1 MVLRGYRLQG
11 TDLTGI
17 TQEIKKISMSVN
29 KIRARTYA
37 KLLGC
42 PDRSGCG
49 FHLGTNVCKHELTE
63 DEVRQILVDGRTAN
77 YISFVS
83 KKGNK
88 FRAAI
93 VLDRDSKQTKFE
105 TEEW

>member
-37 KLLGC
+37 KLLGNEIA
-42 PDRSGCG
+42 
-49 FHLGTNVCKHELTE
+49 F
-63 DEVRQILVDGRTAN
+63 LVD
-77 YISFVS
+77 
-83 KKGNK
+83 K
-88 FRAAI
+88 
-93 VLDRDSKQTKFE
+93 LL
-105 TEEW
+105 

>member
-37 KLLGC
+37 KLLGNEIA
-42 PDRSGCG
+42 
-49 FHLGTNVCKHELTE
+49 F
-63 DEVRQILVDGRTAN
+63 LVDKIALKDVYKRQ
-77 YISFVS
+77 
-83 KKGNK
+83 
-88 FRAAI
+88 
-93 VLDRDSKQTKFE
+93 VLLHITDS
-105 TEEW
+105 

>member
-37 KLLGC
+37 KLLGNEIAFLVDKIALNVYTRD
-42 PDRSGCG
+42 PNG
-49 FHLGTNVCKHELTE
+49 FHLRVCLQPH
-63 DEVRQILVDGRTAN
+63 
-77 YISFVS
+77 
-83 KKGNK
+83 
-88 FRAAI
+88 
-93 VLDRDSKQTKFE
+93 
-105 TEEW
+105 

>member
-37 KLLGC
+37 KLLGNEIA
-42 PDRSGCG
+42 
-49 FHLGTNVCKHELTE
+49 F
-63 DEVRQILVDGRTAN
+63 LVDKIALNVYTRDPT
-77 YISFVS
+77 VS
-83 KKGNK
+83 IYECACS
-88 FRAAI
+88 R
-93 VLDRDSKQTKFE
+93 
-105 TEEW
+105 TEEEVVIGVLFLYLYDYNLGLLNGFLDVVGFEV

>member
-37 KLLGC
+37 KLLGNEIAFFGGQNC
-42 PDRSGCG
+42 FECVYARSNG
-49 FHLGTNVCKHELTE
+49 FHLRVCLQPH
-63 DEVRQILVDGRTAN
+63 
-77 YISFVS
+77 
-83 KKGNK
+83 
-88 FRAAI
+88 
-93 VLDRDSKQTKFE
+93 
-105 TEEW
+105 